1 MIQQR
6 DADQVIK
13 GPNPFYQLTREPMLL
28 AVVLFLLALLGL
40 FIVYPLIAVARMSL
54 TSSDGNFSAEVYK
67 YVFTHHRYK
76 KAIGNSVL
84 LGTIVATTATFIGYV
99 FAFALTRGQIRWKAF
114 FNTMAIL
121 PIISPPFMFALSVIL
136 LFGRNGLITAGLLKL
151 DVSGLYGLKGLVIVQ
166 TIGMF
171 PMAYMTLSGI
181 LQGIDPDLDT
191 CAMNLGAKRGR
202 AFFTVTLPLCVPGIF
217 ASWLL
222 VFVASLTDFGNPII
236 LGGDFDVLSVQ
247 AYLEFT
253 GMGNLARGTALA
265 ILLLVPTVGVFFIQK
280 YIMKNKTYTTI
291 TGKSSRRGVIIV
303 GPVVRNVLF
312 AFCLLFSLFVLM
324 FYVTIISGSFI
335 KLWGVNWGFTLEHFA
350 YSWDVG
356 SKTMWNTVFL
366 ALISTPITAFMG
378 MAIAYI
384 VVRKS
389 FPGKDLM
396 EFLSMLS
403 YAIPGTCIGIGY
415 ILAFN
420 KAPFELSGTAFILVA
435 CYVFRNVPIGV
446 ESGIAALKQISP
458 EIEESSTNLGGT
470 SGYTFQHIT
479 LPLIRPSFF
488 AGATFAF
495 VRSMTAIS
503 AIIFLVSARWNHMT
517 VLVLAQTEIM
527 RLGVASVMSFA
538 LIVVILSVILLIMK
552 LTGLKQ
558 AQVFGTSN

>member
-1 MIQQR
+1 MTDVQNSLKIKKR
-6 DADQVIK
+6 DL
-13 GPNPFYQLTREPMLL
+13 FYQLKREPALL
-28 AVVLFLLALLGL
+28 IGVLAVLFLLGF
-40 FIVYPLIAVARMSL
+40 FILYPLFSVARMSL
-54 TSSDGNFSAEVYK
+54 SSNGVFSSEVYK
-67 YVFTHHRYK
+67 YVFTHSRYRR
-76 KAIGNSVL
+76 AIMNSVL
-84 LGTIVATTATFIGYV
+84 LGSIVATLSTFIGYL
-99 FAFALTRGQIRWKAF
+99 FAVALTKANIRWKKF

-136 LFGRNGLITAGLLKL
+136 LFGRNGLITAQLLNL
-151 DVSGLYGLKGLVIVQ
+151 DTNGIYGLKGLVIVQ

-171 PMAYMTLSGI
+171 PMAFMTLNGI
-181 LQGIDPDLDT
+181 LQGIDPDLET
-191 CAMNLGAKRGR
+191 CAMNLGAKKGQ
-202 AFFTVTLPLCVPGIF
+202 AFWTVSLPLSVPGIL

-236 LGGDFDVLSVQ
+236 IGGNFDVLSVQ

-253 GMGNLARGTALA
+253 GMGNLPRGTALA
-265 ILLLVPTVGVFFIQK
+265 ILLLVPTVGIFFIQK

-291 TGKSSRRGVIIV
+291 TGKSTRRAVFSV
-303 GPVVRNVLF
+303 EPWLRYVLF
-312 AFCLLFSLFVLM
+312 VFCLALSIFILM

-335 KLWGVNWGFTLEHFA
+335 KLWGINWTFTWDHFK

-356 SKTMWNTVFL
+356 LTTMRKTLTL
-366 ALISTPITAFMG
+366 ALISTPITAILG
-378 MAIAYI
+378 MVIAYI
-384 VVRKS
+384 VVRKH
-389 FPGKDLM
+389 FPGKYFM
-396 EFLSMLS
+396 EFLAMLS
-403 YAIPGTCIGIGY
+403 YAIPGTCVGIGY

-420 KAPFELSGTAFILVA
+420 KAPFELSGTAFILIA

-458 EIEESSTNLGGT
+458 EIEESSTNLGGNST
-470 SGYTFQHIT
+470 YTFSHVT
-479 LPLIRPSFF
+479 LPLIRPSLF

-517 VLVLAQTEIM
+517 VLILAQTEIM

-538 LIVVILSVILLIMK
+538 LIVVILAVILLIIR

-558 AQVFGTSN
+558 SQVFGTTK